1 MSELVLIVDDEKDL
15 VTTLEYNLEQ
25 EGFRTRS
32 AYTGRVEQMIKQAV
46 ESVVNQDIELAKRT
60 IAMDR
65 QVNQAEIE
73 TDELCLVILAKWQPM
88 ATDLRFITFAF
99 KIVTD
104 LERIGDL
111 AVNICERAID
121 LGSDPPLKPY
131 IDIPSMAQIA
141 ESMIHDAV
149 DAFVESDVVK
159 ARDVIDRDDK
169 VDALYRSIFDE
180 LIQIV
185 REDDS
190 KVERGIQ
197 VQSVAKLLERMADH
211 CTNLAEQVIFLVK
224 GEDVRH
230 LGKLGKQ

>member
-1 MSELVLIVDDEKDL
+1 MDQKHTDRKYDAELSDL
-15 VTTLEYNLEQ
+15 RERLLMM
-25 EGFRTRS
+25 
-32 AYTGRVEQMIKQAV
+32 AGRVEQMIKQAV
-46 ESVVNQDIELAKRT
+46 ESVVTQDIELARKT

-65 QVNQAEIE
+65 QVNRAEIE

-88 ATDLRFITFAF
+88 ATDLRFITLAF
-99 KIVTD
+99 KMVTD

-121 LGSDPPLKPY
+121 LGSAPPLKPY
-131 IDIPSMAQIA
+131 IDIPRMAQIA

-149 DAFVESDVVK
+149 DAFVERDAEK
-159 ARDVIDRDDK
+159 AQDVIDRDDE
-169 VDALYRSIFDE
+169 VDNLYRRIFDE

-185 REDDS
+185 REDEA

-197 VQSVAKLLERMADH
+197 VQAVAKLLERMADH

-230 LGKLGKQ
+230 IGKLGKQ